1 LHLAGSRVKRAVV
14 TVRLMMQLPLTME
27 MMHMHKHCK
36 RIESFVSSAHA
47 GYAVA
52 MMFQCSSYL
61 VGIFACV
68 KTVKHAS
75 MHALFADHQNRLVS
89 KFTCHDHSMT
99 PKKIRSTQNFQMQGR
114 KEGRLHQLSL
124 HKQRCTFK
132 VAAPTILITP

>member
-1 LHLAGSRVKRAVV
+1 LHLVGSRVKRAVV

-27 MMHMHKHCK
+27 MMHMHEHC
-36 RIESFVSSAHA
+36 AHA

-68 KTVKHAS
+68 RTVKHAS
-75 MHALFADHQNRLVS
+75 THALFADHPSRLVS

-99 PKKIRSTQNFQMQGR
+99 KNKIRSTQNFQMQGR
-114 KEGRLHQLSL
+114 KEGRKASPTVRI
-124 HKQRCTFK
+124 QRCTFK

>member
-14 TVRLMMQLPLTME
+14 TVRLMMQLPLTMG
-27 MMHMHKHCK
+27 MMHMHEHCK

-68 KTVKHAS
+68 RTVKHAS
-75 MHALFADHQNRLVS
+75 MHALFADH
-89 KFTCHDHSMT
+89 
-99 PKKIRSTQNFQMQGR
+99 
-114 KEGRLHQLSL
+114 
-124 HKQRCTFK
+124 
-132 VAAPTILITP
+132 